1 MSPPPRVIQS
11 TIPPR
16 LDRLPWS
23 HWHRRVVVALG
34 ITWMLDG
41 LEASLIANLAPILED
56 PATLGLSPSTIG
68 IANGAYLAGQVT
80 GALVF
85 GRLADRLGRKKLVMI
100 TLALYL
106 CATALTGASTSTRS
120 FLLLRFLA
128 GGGIG
133 GEYSA
138 VNSAIDELVP
148 ARLRGRIALA
158 INGSYWLG
166 VAAAAVL
173 TLVLLDPSV
182 VPPSLGWRLCFGL
195 GAILG
200 VGVLLVRRHI
210 PESPRWLL
218 MHGFVDESERTMSEI
233 ERAAHGPAG
242 PAAVPPPV
250 DVRVTG
256 PVGWAYIA
264 ETLAVRHRRRT
275 VLGLSLM
282 VAQAFF
288 YNGIFFSYALILS
301 HDYGVRPDR
310 VGLYV
315 LPFALGNL
323 LGPLALGPMF
333 DRRGRRLMIPLTYA
347 LSGLLLSATGVLYGL
362 NAFDAIGQTVAW
374 CVVFFFA
381 SSAASSAYLTVSE
394 LFPVELRAM
403 AIACFYSIATL
414 AGAVAPVVFG
424 VIVASGSR
432 GALVAVYFVASAGM
446 LAAAAVATKLA
457 VSAEGRSLEEL
468 AA

>member
-11 TIPPR
+11 TVPPR

-23 HWHRRVVVALG
+23 HWHRRVVFALG

-41 LEASLIANLAPILED
+41 LEASLIANLGPILED

-68 IANGAYLAGQVT
+68 IANGAYLTGQVM
-80 GALVF
+80 GALLF
-85 GRLADRLGRKKLVMI
+85 GRLADRLGRKKLVMV

-106 CATALTGASTSTRS
+106 CATALTGAATSARS
-120 FLLLRFLA
+120 FLVLRFLA

-166 VAAAAVL
+166 VAAAAIL
-173 TLVLLDPSV
+173 TLVLLNPSV
-182 VPPSLGWRLCFGL
+182 VPPSLGWRLTFGL
-195 GAILG
+195 GAMLG
-200 VGVLLVRRHI
+200 IAVLLVRRHI

-218 MHGFVDESERTMSEI
+218 MHGFVDESERTMNEI
-233 ERAAHGPAG
+233 ERAAHGEAG
-242 PAAVPPPV
+242 APAVPPPV
-250 DVRVTG
+250 NVRVTG

-264 ETLAVRHRRRT
+264 ETLTIRHRRRT
-275 VLGLSLM
+275 LLGLSLM

-301 HDYGVRPDR
+301 HDYGVPPSR

-323 LGPLALGPMF
+323 LGPLVLGPLF

-362 NAFDAIGQTVAW
+362 RAFDAISQTVAW

-424 VIVASGSR
+424 VIVATGSR
-432 GALVAVYFVASAGM
+432 SALVSVYFVASAGM
-446 LAAAAVATKLA
+446 IAAATVAARLA